1 MLTRTILVLAATVSL
16 LGSDTADVNRYKSPM
31 LPGAVPDFSSAPKS
45 SNSEVFLSAQQ
56 QASSKQSPL
65 QPQSRIEIVRYISGE
80 FAKAVKPIP
89 SGKKGFKIEVG
100 KKLDESSLKDALHGH
115 QPAALPGDTVQIT
128 SVEFHPKEIVIQING
143 GGKPRFNLKDHIQ
156 IGMGGGPGIGGTP
169 TATPPELAQ
178 QQSIG
183 GTLILDFG
191 RNVPDMSADDVM
203 TDLQSFLDFSKEH
216 SGAVNWIDTL
226 PPQFKQAI
234 TDHEALEG
242 MNHEMV
248 LAALGRP
255 EHKVRERDPDGT
267 ETEDWIY
274 GTPPARTTFV
284 TFTGDKVIRV
294 KQFD

>member
-1 MLTRTILVLAATVSL
+1 MLTRTILVLAATLSL

-31 LPGAVPDFSSAPKS
+31 LPGAVPDFSSAPR

-100 KKLDESSLKDALHGH
+100 KKLDESGLKDALHGR
-115 QPAALPGDTVQIT
+115 QPAAVPGDTVQIT

-143 GGKPRFNLKDHIQ
+143 GGKSHFNLRDHIQ
-156 IGMGGGPGIGGTP
+156 IGMGGPGSGNGSA
-169 TATPPELAQ
+169 ATPPEVAQ
-178 QQSIG
+178 QQIIG

-203 TDLQSFLDFSKEH
+203 TDLQAFLDFSKEH
-216 SGAVNWIDTL
+216 SGAINWIDTL

-234 TDHEALEG
+234 SDHEALEG

-294 KQFD
+294 KRFD

>member
-1 MLTRTILVLAATVSL
+1 MYFRTTIVLAAALALCADLT
-16 LGSDTADVNRYKSPM
+16 DVNRYRTPLLAGTPDLGS
-31 LPGAVPDFSSAPKS
+31 LP
-45 SNSEVFLSAQQ
+45 NSGTLPEVYLSVVQQ
-56 QASSKQSPL
+56 GSGKQAPL
-65 QPQSRIEIVRYISGE
+65 QPQSRLEIVRYVSGE
-80 FAKAVKPIP
+80 FAKVRKPIP

-100 KKLDESSLKDALHGH
+100 KQVDDKDLRNALHSQG
-115 QPAALPGDTVQIT
+115 PAANPGDTVQVTGI
-128 SVEFHPKEIVIQING
+128 EFHPKEIVVEING
-143 GGKPRFNLKDHIQ
+143 GGKGHFNIRDHLQ
-156 IGMGGGPGIGGTP
+156 IGVGGSMDPMP
-169 TATPPELAQ
+169 VSSASQKPN
-178 QQSIG
+178 G

-191 RNVPDMSADDVM
+191 RPVPDMSADDLM
-203 TDLQSFLDFSKEH
+203 TDLQAFLDFSKEH

-234 TDHEALEG
+234 TDHEALVG

-284 TFTGDKVIRV
+284 TFNGDKVIRV
-294 KQFD
+294 KEFD

>member
-1 MLTRTILVLAATVSL
+1 MFTRTTLVLAAAL
-16 LGSDTADVNRYKSPM
+16 ALGSDTADVNRYKSPL
-31 LPGAVPDFSSAPKS
+31 LPGAEPDFSSMPR

-100 KKLDESSLKDALHGH
+100 KKLDEGGLKDALHGH
-115 QPAALPGDTVQIT
+115 PPAAIPGDTVQIT

-143 GGKPRFNLKDHIQ
+143 GGKGHFNLRDHIQ
-156 IGMGGGPGIGGTP
+156 IGMGGTGGSP
-169 TATPPELAQ
+169 TATPPEVAQ
-178 QQSIG
+178 QQTIG

-203 TDLQSFLDFSKEH
+203 TDLQAFLDFSKEH

>member
-1 MLTRTILVLAATVSL
+1 MYFRTTIVLAAALSIC
-16 LGSDTADVNRYKSPM
+16 GDGADVNRYRTPAFAGAPDLSS
-31 LPGAVPDFSSAPKS
+31 LPNTSSLP
-45 SNSEVFLSAQQ
+45 EIYLSVVQQ
-56 QASSKQSPL
+56 TSKQQPL
-65 QPQSRIEIVRYISGE
+65 QPQSRIEIIRYVSGE
-80 FAKAVKPIP
+80 FAKARMPIP

-100 KKLDESSLKDALHGH
+100 KKIDDNELKNALRSHA
-115 QPAALPGDTVQIT
+115 PAASPGDTVQIT
-128 SVEFHPKEIVIQING
+128 GIEFRNREIVVQING
-143 GGKPRFNLKDHIQ
+143 GGRSHFNIRDHLQVGLGGAGQPLPVSSTEQKP
-156 IGMGGGPGIGGTP
+156 P
-169 TATPPELAQ
+169 
-178 QQSIG
+178 G

-191 RNVPDMSADDVM
+191 RTVPDMSADDLM
-203 TDLQSFLDFSKEH
+203 SDLQAFLDFSKEH

-226 PPQFKQAI
+226 PPEFKQAI
-234 TDHEALEG
+234 TDHEARVG

-294 KQFD
+294 RQFD

>member
-1 MLTRTILVLAATVSL
+1 MLTRTILALAVTLA
-16 LGSDTADVNRYKSPM
+16 LGPGLGADTADVNRYRSHL
-31 LPGAVPDFSSAPKS
+31 LPGEPDFSTVPRPGA
-45 SNSEVFLSAQQ
+45 EVFLSVQQ
-56 QASSKQSPL
+56 PASSKQSPL
-65 QPQSRIEIVRYISGE
+65 QPQSRLEIVRYVSGE
-80 FAKAVKPIP
+80 FAKARQPIP

-100 KKLDESSLKDALHGH
+100 KKIDQRDLRAALHGH
-115 QPAALPGDTVQIT
+115 QAAANIGDTVQVT
-128 SVEFHPKEIVIQING
+128 SVEFRAKEIVIAING
-143 GGKPRFNLKDHIQ
+143 GGKSHFNIRDHIQ
-156 IGMGGGPGIGGTP
+156 IGVNGGGAPIPGEMP
-169 TATPPELAQ
+169 Q
-178 QQSIG
+178 QQTLG
-183 GTLILDFG
+183 GTLILDYG
-191 RNVPDMSADDVM
+191 RDVPDMSADDVM
-203 TDLQSFLDFSKEH
+203 TDLQAFLDFSKEH

-255 EHKVRERDPDGT
+255 ERKVRERDPDGT

-294 KQFD
+294 KQFE

>member
-1 MLTRTILVLAATVSL
+1 MYTRATIALAAVLA
-16 LGSDTADVNRYKSPM
+16 LGADTADVNRYRSHL
-31 LPGAVPDFSSAPKS
+31 LPGQPDFSSVPSPGAD
-45 SNSEVFLSAQQ
+45 VFVSVQQ

-65 QPQSRIEIVRYISGE
+65 QPQSRMEIVRYVSGE
-80 FAKAVKPIP
+80 FAKALKPIP

-100 KKLDESSLKDALHGH
+100 KKIDDKDLRNALHGH
-115 QPAALPGDTVQIT
+115 TPAANVGDTVQVT
-128 SVEFHPKEIVIQING
+128 SIEFHAKEIVIEING
-143 GGKPRFNLKDHIQ
+143 GGKGHFNLRDHVQ
-156 IGMGGGPGIGGTP
+156 IGMGGGPGAPISNDV
-169 TATPPELAQ
+169 AQ
-178 QQSIG
+178 PQNQG
-183 GTLILDFG
+183 GTLILDYG
-191 RNVPDMSADDVM
+191 RDVPDMSADDVM
-203 TDLQSFLDFSKEH
+203 TDLQAFLDFSKEH
-216 SGAVNWIDTL
+216 SGAINWIDTL

-234 TDHEALEG
+234 MDHEALVG

>member
-1 MLTRTILVLAATVSL
+1 MYTRTTLVLAAALALGADTV
-16 LGSDTADVNRYKSPM
+16 DVNRYKSHL
-31 LPGAVPDFSSAPKS
+31 LPGEPDFSTVPSPGS
-45 SNSEVFLSAQQ
+45 DVFLSVQQ
-56 QASSKQSPL
+56 PASSKQSPL
-65 QPQSRIEIVRYISGE
+65 QPQSRLEIVRYVSGE
-80 FAKAVKPIP
+80 FAKALKPIP

-100 KKLDESSLKDALHGH
+100 KKIDDKDLRNALHGH
-115 QPAALPGDTVQIT
+115 TPAANVGDTVQIT
-128 SVEFHPKEIVIQING
+128 SIEFRAKEIVIAING
-143 GGKPRFNLKDHIQ
+143 GGKGGFNLRDHLQ
-156 IGMGGGPGIGGTP
+156 IGMNGGGAPLPGEMP
-169 TATPPELAQ
+169 Q
-178 QQSIG
+178 QQNLG
-183 GTLILDFG
+183 GTLILDYG

-203 TDLQSFLDFSKEH
+203 TDLQAFLDFSKEH

-242 MNHEMV
+242 MNREMV

-255 EHKVRERDPDGT
+255 GRKVRERDPDGA

-284 TFTGDKVIRV
+284 TFSGDKVIRV

>member
-1 MLTRTILVLAATVSL
+1 MLTRTTLVLAAALAFGS
-16 LGSDTADVNRYKSPM
+16 GSDTADVNRYKSPM
-31 LPGAVPDFSSAPKS
+31 LPGAEPDFSSRPS
-45 SNSEVFLSAQQ
+45 SNSNSEVFLSAQQ

-65 QPQSRIEIVRYISGE
+65 QPQSRLEIVRYISGE
-80 FAKAVKPIP
+80 FAKALKPIP
-89 SGKKGFKIEVG
+89 SGKKGFRIEVG
-100 KKLDESSLKDALHGH
+100 KKLDEADLRNALHGKP
-115 QPAALPGDTVQIT
+115 PAAVPGDTVQIT
-128 SVEFHPKEIVIQING
+128 SVEFHPKAIIIEING
-143 GGKPRFNLKDHIQ
+143 GGKGHFNLRDHLQ
-156 IGMGGGPGIGGTP
+156 IGVGPGSP
-169 TATPPELAQ
+169 SATPPEVAQ
-178 QQSIG
+178 SQTIG
-183 GTLILDFG
+183 ATLILDFG

-203 TDLQSFLDFSKEH
+203 TDLQAFLDFSKEH

>member
-1 MLTRTILVLAATVSL
+1 MYFRTTIVLAAALSYLRRCGGRQSL
-16 LGSDTADVNRYKSPM
+16 SNACVCGCPGPQFSAKSELACQKCICPSYSSPRISNRRPCSHNRA
-31 LPGAVPDFSSAPKS
+31 L
-45 SNSEVFLSAQQ
+45 
-56 QASSKQSPL
+56 
-65 QPQSRIEIVRYISGE
+65 EIVRYVSGE
-80 FAKAVKPIP
+80 FAKVRMPIP

-100 KKLDESSLKDALHGH
+100 KKLDDNELKSALRSHV
-115 QPAALPGDTVQIT
+115 PAASPGDTVQVTGI
-128 SVEFHPKEIVIQING
+128 EFRNREIVIQING
-143 GGKPRFNLKDHIQ
+143 GGRSRFNIRDHLQ
-156 IGMGGGPGIGGTP
+156 VGIGGAGQP
-169 TATPPELAQ
+169 LPVSATEQKPP
-178 QQSIG
+178 G

-191 RNVPDMSADDVM
+191 RTVPDMSADDLM
-203 TDLQSFLDFSKEH
+203 TDLQAFLDFSKEH

-226 PPQFKQAI
+226 PPEFKQAI
-234 TDHEALEG
+234 SDHEARVG

-294 KQFD
+294 KEFD

>member
-1 MLTRTILVLAATVSL
+1 MYFRTTIALASALT
-16 LGSDTADVNRYKSPM
+16 LGAGVADVNRYRTPAFAGAPDLTS
-31 LPGAVPDFSSAPKS
+31 LPNTNALPEVYLTVTQQ
-45 SNSEVFLSAQQ
+45 NSKDQP
-56 QASSKQSPL
+56 PL
-65 QPQSRIEIVRYISGE
+65 QPQSRIEIVRYVAGE
-80 FAKAVKPIP
+80 FAKARMPIP

-100 KKLDESSLKDALHGH
+100 KKIDDSELRNALHSH
-115 QPAALPGDTVQIT
+115 APAASPGDTVQIT
-128 SVEFHPKEIVIQING
+128 GIEFRNREIVVQING
-143 GGKPRFNLKDHIQ
+143 GGRSHFNIRDHLQ
-156 IGMGGGPGIGGTP
+156 IGMGGPGQP
-169 TATPPELAQ
+169 LPVSASEQKPA
-178 QQSIG
+178 G

-191 RNVPDMSADDVM
+191 RTVPDMSADDLM
-203 TDLQSFLDFSKEH
+203 TDLQAFLDFSKEH

-234 TDHEALEG
+234 TDHEALVG

-255 EHKVRERDPDGT
+255 GHKVRERDPDGT

-294 KQFD
+294 KEFD